1 MRILLTGANGLLGSS
16 LLHNISL
23 AKTYEVLPTSYNL
36 SGNAKVKMDISS
48 NEDVVKV
55 FEDFKTSCSHKCR
68 SDDKCRFV

>member
-16 LLHNISL
+16 LIHNISL

-36 SGNAKVKMDISS
+36 SGNVKVKMDISS

-55 FEDFKTSCSHKCR
+55 FEDFKPHVLINA